1 MHSSKKL
8 NSYIMANLIIIGII
22 LVISILM
29 HRTSIIFFLNL
40 ILIGALN
47 IALLNRAKYS
57 LDLLRK
63 LRKLE
68 DVDFPKFKDISMVLL
83 GILFSIVTYTSLF
96 LDSIGIIDISKT
108 LRDGGQFNN
117 KFISIIL
124 LIICLWA
131 FITNLSGAIVTE
143 STSKGRKIFDLSENN
158 VALGNEA
165 LNRATGSFK
174 DGIILG
180 YYIFYFKNIQVS
192 YRDKSGNIIVEGYDK
207 NPFKITIAAKRSKK
221 YFSKILDVD

>member
-8 NSYIMANLIIIGII
+8 NSYIVANLIIIGII
-22 LVISILM
+22 FISSILM
-29 HRTSIIFFLNL
+29 HRISIIFFLNL

-47 IALLNRAKYS
+47 MALLNRAKYS

-63 LRKLE
+63 LRSLE
-68 DVDFPKFKDISMVLL
+68 EVDFPKFKDVSMVLL

-96 LDSIGIIDISKT
+96 LDSLEIIDISKT
-108 LRDGGQFNN
+108 FGNRGQANN
-117 KFISIIL
+117 TLISVL
-124 LIICLWA
+124 FLIIFLWA

-143 STSKGRKIFDLSENN
+143 STNKGRKIFDLSENT
-158 VALGNEA
+158 VALGSEA
-165 LNRATGSFK
+165 LSRATGSFK

-180 YYIFYFKNIQVS
+180 YYIFYFKNIQVA

-207 NPFKITIAAKRSKK
+207 SPFKITIAAKRSKK

>member
-8 NSYIMANLIIIGII
+8 NSYIVANLIIIGII

-96 LDSIGIIDISKT
+96 F
-108 LRDGGQFNN
+108 RFHWNH
-117 KFISIIL
+117 
-124 LIICLWA
+124 
-131 FITNLSGAIVTE
+131 
-143 STSKGRKIFDLSENN
+143 R
-158 VALGNEA
+158 
-165 LNRATGSFK
+165 
-174 DGIILG
+174 
-180 YYIFYFKNIQVS
+180 YI
-192 YRDKSGNIIVEGYDK
+192 
-207 NPFKITIAAKRSKK
+207 
-221 YFSKILDVD
+221 

>member
-8 NSYIMANLIIIGII
+8 NSYIVANLIITGII
-22 LVISILM
+22 FISSILM
-29 HRTSIIFFLNL
+29 HRISIIFFLNL

-47 IALLNRAKYS
+47 MAFLNRAKYS

-63 LRKLE
+63 LRNLE
-68 DVDFPKFKDISMVLL
+68 EVDFPKFKDVSMVLL

-96 LDSIGIIDISKT
+96 LDSLGIIDISKT
-108 LRDGGQFNN
+108 FGNSGQANN
-117 KFISIIL
+117 TLISVL
-124 LIICLWA
+124 FLIIFLWA

-143 STSKGRKIFDLSENN
+143 STNKGRKIFDLSENN
-158 VALGNEA
+158 VALGSEA

-180 YYIFYFKNIQVS
+180 YYIFYFKNIQVA

-207 NPFKITIAAKRSKK
+207 SPFKITIAAKRSKK
-221 YFSKILDVD
+221 YFSKILNVD

>member
-8 NSYIMANLIIIGII
+8 NSYIVANLIIIGII
-22 LVISILM
+22 FISSILM
-29 HRTSIIFFLNL
+29 HRISIIFFLNL

-47 IALLNRAKYS
+47 MALLNRAKYS

-63 LRKLE
+63 LRSLE
-68 DVDFPKFKDISMVLL
+68 EVDFPRFKDVSMVLL

-96 LDSIGIIDISKT
+96 LDSLGIIDISKT
-108 LRDGGQFNN
+108 FGNSGQANN
-117 KFISIIL
+117 TLISVL
-124 LIICLWA
+124 FLIIFLWA

-143 STSKGRKIFDLSENN
+143 STNKGRKIFDLSENT
-158 VALGNEA
+158 VALGSEA
-165 LNRATGSFK
+165 LSRATGSFK

-180 YYIFYFKNIQVS
+180 YYIFYFKNIQVA

-207 NPFKITIAAKRSKK
+207 SPFKITIAAKRSKK
-221 YFSKILDVD
+221 YFSKILNVD

>member
-1 MHSSKKL
+1 MYSSKKL
-8 NSYIMANLIIIGII
+8 NSYIVANLIIIGII

-29 HRTSIIFFLNL
+29 HRISIIFFLNL

-47 IALLNRAKYS
+47 IALLNRVKYS

-68 DVDFPKFKDISMVLL
+68 DVDFPRFKDVSMVLL

-96 LDSIGIIDISKT
+96 LDSLGIIDISKT
-108 LRDGGQFNN
+108 LGESGQTNN
-117 KFISIIL
+117 ILLSIIL

-143 STSKGRKIFDLSENN
+143 STSKERKFFDLSENS
-158 VALGNEA
+158 VGLGNEA
-165 LNRATGSFK
+165 LNRSTGSFK

-192 YRDKSGNIIVEGYDK
+192 YRDKSGNIIVEG
-207 NPFKITIAAKRSKK
+207 
-221 YFSKILDVD
+221 

>member
-1 MHSSKKL
+1 MHNSKKL
-8 NSYIMANLIIIGII
+8 NSYIVANLIITGII

-29 HRTSIIFFLNL
+29 HRISIIFFLNL

-63 LRKLE
+63 LKKLE

-96 LDSIGIIDISKT
+96 LDSIGIIDISKKLT
-108 LRDGGQFNN
+108 YGGQANN
-117 KFISIIL
+117 TLISIIL

-165 LNRATGSFK
+165 LNRATGYFK

-180 YYIFYFKNIQVS
+180 YYIFYFKNIQVA
-192 YRDKSGNIIVEGYDK
+192 YRYNSGNIIVEGYDK
-207 NPFKITIAAKRSKK
+207 SPFKITIAAKRNKK

>member
-8 NSYIMANLIIIGII
+8 NSYIVANLIITGII

-29 HRTSIIFFLNL
+29 HRISIIFFLNL

-63 LRKLE
+63 LKKLE

-96 LDSIGIIDISKT
+96 LDSIGIIDISKKLT
-108 LRDGGQFNN
+108 YGGQANN
-117 KFISIIL
+117 TLISIIL

-143 STSKGRKIFDLSENN
+143 TTSKGRKFFDLSENN

-165 LNRATGSFK
+165 LNRATGYFK

-180 YYIFYFKNIQVS
+180 YYIFYFKNIQVA
-192 YRDKSGNIIVEGYDK
+192 YRYNSGNIIVEGYDK
-207 NPFKITIAAKRSKK
+207 SPFKITIAAKRNKK

>member
-1 MHSSKKL
+1 MHSSKKI
-8 NSYIMANLIIIGII
+8 NSYIVANLIIMGII
-22 LVISILM
+22 FISSILM
-29 HRTSIIFFLNL
+29 HRISIIFFLNL

-47 IALLNRAKYS
+47 MALLNRAKYS

-63 LRKLE
+63 LRSLE
-68 DVDFPKFKDISMVLL
+68 EVDFPKFKDVSMVLL

-96 LDSIGIIDISKT
+96 LDSLEIIDISKT
-108 LRDGGQFNN
+108 FGNRGQANN
-117 KFISIIL
+117 TLISAL
-124 LIICLWA
+124 FLIIFLWA

-143 STSKGRKIFDLSENN
+143 STNKGRKIFDLSENT
-158 VALGNEA
+158 VALGSEA
-165 LNRATGSFK
+165 LSRATGSFK

-180 YYIFYFKNIQVS
+180 YYIFYFKNIQVA

-207 NPFKITIAAKRSKK
+207 SPFKITIAAKRSKK

>member
-8 NSYIMANLIIIGII
+8 NLYIVANLIIIGII

-29 HRTSIIFFLNL
+29 HRISIIFFMNL

-47 IALLNRAKYS
+47 IALLNRVKYS

-68 DVDFPKFKDISMVLL
+68 DVDFPRFKDISMVLL
-83 GILFSIVTYTSLF
+83 GVLFSIVTYTSLF
-96 LDSIGIIDISKT
+96 LESLGIIDISKI
-108 LRDGGQFNN
+108 LGKDGQTNN
-117 KFISIIL
+117 ILLSIIL

-143 STSKGRKIFDLSENN
+143 STSKGRKFFDLSENT
-158 VALGNEA
+158 VGLGNEA
-165 LNRATGSFK
+165 LNRSTGAFK

-180 YYIFYFKNIQVS
+180 YYIFYFKNIQVA

-207 NPFKITIAAKRSKK
+207 SPFKITIAAKRSKK

>member
-8 NSYIMANLIIIGII
+8 NSYIVANLIIMGII
-22 LVISILM
+22 FISSILM
-29 HRTSIIFFLNL
+29 HRISIIFFLNL

-47 IALLNRAKYS
+47 MALLNRAKYS

-63 LRKLE
+63 LRSLE
-68 DVDFPKFKDISMVLL
+68 EVDFPRFKDVSMVLL

-96 LDSIGIIDISKT
+96 LDSLGIIDISKT
-108 LRDGGQFNN
+108 FGNSGQANN
-117 KFISIIL
+117 TLISVL
-124 LIICLWA
+124 FLIIFLWA

-143 STSKGRKIFDLSENN
+143 STNKGRKIFDLSENT
-158 VALGNEA
+158 VALGSEA
-165 LNRATGSFK
+165 LSRATGSFK

-180 YYIFYFKNIQVS
+180 YYIFYFKNIQVA

-207 NPFKITIAAKRSKK
+207 SPFKITIAAKRSKK

>member
-8 NSYIMANLIIIGII
+8 NSYIVANLIIIGII
-22 LVISILM
+22 FISSILM
-29 HRTSIIFFLNL
+29 HRISIIFFLNL

-47 IALLNRAKYS
+47 MAFLNRAKYS

-63 LRKLE
+63 LRNLE
-68 DVDFPKFKDISMVLL
+68 EVDFPRFKDVSMVLL

-96 LDSIGIIDISKT
+96 LDSLGIIDISKT
-108 LRDGGQFNN
+108 FGNSGQANN
-117 KFISIIL
+117 TLISAL
-124 LIICLWA
+124 FLIIFLWA

-143 STSKGRKIFDLSENN
+143 STNKGRKIFDLSENI
-158 VALGNEA
+158 VALGSEA

-180 YYIFYFKNIQVS
+180 YYIFYFKNIQVA

-207 NPFKITIAAKRSKK
+207 SPFKITIAAKRSKK

>member
-8 NSYIMANLIIIGII
+8 NSYIVANLIIIGII
-22 LVISILM
+22 FISSILM
-29 HRTSIIFFLNL
+29 HRISIIFFLNL

-47 IALLNRAKYS
+47 MTLLNRAKYS

-63 LRKLE
+63 LRSLE
-68 DVDFPKFKDISMVLL
+68 EVDFPRFKDVSMVLL

-96 LDSIGIIDISKT
+96 LDSLGIIDISKT
-108 LRDGGQFNN
+108 FGNRGQANN
-117 KFISIIL
+117 TLISAL
-124 LIICLWA
+124 FLIIFLWA

-143 STSKGRKIFDLSENN
+143 STNKGRKIFDLSENT
-158 VALGNEA
+158 VALGSEA
-165 LNRATGSFK
+165 LSRATGSFK

-180 YYIFYFKNIQVS
+180 YYIFYFKNIQVA

-207 NPFKITIAAKRSKK
+207 SPFKITIAAKRSKK